1 MDTVLGLLV
10 GAAFGAALYL
20 AALADPDRIV
30 GTLRLRDFHAM
41 RVIAVFVLAGM
52 AGTFLLSLLGLA
64 HLSLKPAAMVS
75 VFLGGCLVGAGLG
88 LTGYCPGTGLA
99 CAAAGRT
106 DALFG
111 VLGMLAGGL
120 VFIVIH
126 PAVAAPLDKV
136 ANLGKVTLPDVTGVP
151 AAVFVAVFCAA
162 GAAALWLTRRAGRA
176 AAVVLLLLVAGAGC
190 ASTENRPPTR
200 FSGFLPDYDAMS
212 ASADG
217 EFLVWQRPDLSL
229 AKYRSIFLEPA
240 EVWLTEETPTDVG
253 MATIA
258 NLVGYADRSAREA
271 LGARFALAPSP
282 GPGVLRLRWALTELR
297 GANPYLTPIAHVVP
311 YAGLANE
318 AVNLL
323 AGERPFVGGVTVEAE
338 VLDGATG
345 ERLISA
351 VDRRVGTNAVT
362 NLVTTWG
369 DVKDAFDYWAKAGVR
384 RLERLGL
391 PPRP

>member
-1 MDTVLGLLV
+1 MDILLGLLV

-52 AGTFLLSLLGLA
+52 AGTFLLGLAGLA

-120 VFIVIH
+120 MFIFLH
-126 PAVAAPLDKV
+126 PAVAAPLDKI
-136 ANLGKVTLPDVTGVP
+136 ANLGKVTLPDVTGIP

-162 GAAALWLTRRAGRA
+162 GAAALWLTRNAGRA
-176 AAVVLLLLVAGAGC
+176 LPVLLLVLLAGGGC
-190 ASTENRPPTR
+190 AATEDRPPTR
-200 FSGFLPDYDAMS
+200 FSGFLPDYAAMS
-212 ASADG
+212 PSADG
-217 EFLVWQRPDLSL
+217 EFLVWSRPDLSL
-229 AKYRSIFLEPA
+229 AKYRSILLEPP
-240 EVWLTEETPTDVG
+240 EVWLTEGTQEEVG
-253 MATIA
+253 TATID
-258 NLVGYADRSAREA
+258 NLIGYADRSARET
-271 LGARFALAPSP
+271 LGARFALAAAP
-282 GPGVLRLRWALTELR
+282 GTDVLRLRWALTELR
-297 GANPYLTPIAHVVP
+297 GAKPWLTPIAHVVP

-318 AVNLL
+318 AVNLI
-323 AGERPFVGGVTVEAE
+323 AGERPFVGGITVEAE
-338 VLDGATG
+338 ILDGATG
-345 ERLISA
+345 ERLIAA
-351 VDRRVGTNAVT
+351 VDRRVGTNAVR

-369 DVKDAFDYWAKAGVR
+369 EVKDAFDYWAKSGVR
-384 RLERLGL
+384 RLESLAL